1 MRRFTV
7 YSSGDDGPI
16 VDLDQERRKRRRN
29 RALSLS
35 QLRAKPRPVPL
46 IKGVV
51 YSNMEHNLFGPQGTT
66 KTFLVVDM
74 VMSMAY
80 SKRWMGLR
88 TKFAR
93 TLVICGEGGGRLFAD
108 RIDAWLA
115 HHGASPEL
123 AEEHIR
129 VTEYPVAML
138 DDADVNELLHM
149 IREQDDFDFIVI
161 DTLSANFGGGDE
173 NTANDMSIFC
183 SAMRRVRLATNAG
196 VMVVHHTGHADKTR
210 PQGSNIIRRDIDIE
224 LRVDRDTNDNML
236 FGLMGGGEL
245 KSRHGAGCG
254 LIPYR
259 LNGVKTGFD
268 DDDGEP
274 VESCVIVPTQDT
286 PNFEHQKASNAGLG
300 KNQNTVLSFLSD
312 IATKTGQDLGD
323 PEGVYITAA
332 DFKDNYMAAKLS
344 KQAAYDVRQAFI
356 KRDWIIESVGG
367 FKWFPE

>member
-1 MRRFTV
+1 M
-7 YSSGDDGPI
+7 YSFGNDDPI
-16 VDLDQERRKRRRN
+16 ADLDEERRKRRRN

-46 IKGVV
+46 IKGVA

-66 KTFLVVDM
+66 KTFLVIDM
-74 VMSMAY
+74 VMCMAY
-80 SKRWMGLR
+80 SKRWMGLP

-93 TLVICGEGGGRLFAD
+93 TLIVCGEGGGRMFAD

-138 DDADVNELLHM
+138 DDSDVDELLGM
-149 IREQDDFDFIVI
+149 IREQDAFDFIVI

-196 VMVVHHTGHADKTR
+196 IMVVHHTGHADKTR

-224 LRVDRDTNDNML
+224 LRVDRDINDEAL

-245 KSRHGAGCG
+245 KSRHGKGCG

-259 LNGVKTGFD
+259 LQVVKTGFK
-268 DDDGEP
+268 DDDGLP
-274 VESCVIVPTQDT
+274 VESCVIVPTQET
-286 PNFEHQKASNAGLG
+286 PTFDKQRASTTGLG
-300 KNQNTVLSFLSD
+300 KNQNKVLSILRE
-312 IATKTGQDLGD
+312 IATRTGQDLGD
-323 PEGVYITAA
+323 PEGVYISSVE
-332 DFKDNYMAAKLS
+332 FQKGYKAAKVS
-344 KQAAYDVRQAFI
+344 KQAAYDVRRGFL
-356 KRDWIIESVGG
+356 KRGWITEAVGG